1 MLAGEVAA
9 PRALVRAAYN
19 VSLYACS
26 AAAAGVAI
34 SLVTSS
40 NDVALGVAAVFGSA
54 AFYAVDVG
62 FLAVVI
68 AASRRG
74 GFLRVLYDL
83 ARSTFAPFVTMAT
96 TTAVLVF
103 VWEESA
109 VATVFLVPPLVTIV
123 LYQRRLHASLERQR
137 ELDRLKDEFVAVVS
151 HELRTPLASVYGGV
165 ETLRRE
171 DLTAAQRAA
180 VLGVVR
186 TEGARLA
193 RLVDDVLWVSR
204 LRTPAQEPAV
214 GRCDAAAIVD
224 EVVAAAAA
232 SAPATTPVSAV
243 HAAEAFAAVDADQLR
258 RVVQNLVDN
267 AIKYSP
273 DGGEVVVSCAPA
285 ADGMVEVGVADE
297 GIGVPADQ
305 RDAIFGKFSRL
316 DPQMGRGIGGT
327 GLGLYICR
335 ELVGQMGGTIAVDD
349 NPSGRG
355 SVFTVRSRQPK
366 RKECDVRTTWSRA
379 QNRAHRCDRPPRRRR
394 RRRLEVA
401 QGDAGGR
408 LVVDRRRGGPH
419 VRRRRRSRLEK
430 SPAARRERPAR
441 GGRQLDSTCQSDEI
455 EAPFH
460 FGVAGP
466 RPSRQLVNDRGTR
479 PTHSNWPSLQRPGN
493 FAHAGSGGA
502 TSTSSNGVTAATSSG
517 PSGCDVPVRSTTRSC
532 ASWISRVARANSG
545 RSRYFR
551 MHSANFVDGV
561 AFVK

>member
-1 MLAGEVAA
+1 MS
-9 PRALVRAAYN
+9 P
-19 VSLYACS
+19 
-26 AAAAGVAI
+26 
-34 SLVTSS
+34 SS

-355 SVFTVRSRQPK
+355 SVFTVR
-366 RKECDVRTTWSRA
+366 V
-379 QNRAHRCDRPPRRRR
+379 
-394 RRRLEVA
+394 
-401 QGDAGGR
+401 
-408 LVVDRRRGGPH
+408 
-419 VRRRRRSRLEK
+419 
-430 SPAARRERPAR
+430 PATETE
-441 GGRQLDSTCQSDEI
+441 G
-455 EAPFH
+455 
-460 FGVAGP
+460 
-466 RPSRQLVNDRGTR
+466 
-479 PTHSNWPSLQRPGN
+479 
-493 FAHAGSGGA
+493 
-502 TSTSSNGVTAATSSG
+502 
-517 PSGCDVPVRSTTRSC
+517 
-532 ASWISRVARANSG
+532 
-545 RSRYFR
+545 
-551 MHSANFVDGV
+551 M
-561 AFVK
+561 